1 MEPRPLV
8 NPLFAYIAPITLLL
22 PGAAAVNQ
30 VGDAGVPVEIEGPA
44 ESNLAQPR
52 GESEQPQALQEGIW
66 QRISTGFLTMTGQ
79 QVRIEQVLTIRV
91 APAPPSVRPIM
102 LSDLPQQGVP
112 SRLEERRMGRCVP
125 MAGIAGMQFGG
136 DRRLILFMRDHRIV
150 SATLESACR
159 ARDFYSGF
167 YVARNG
173 DGMICQDRDQ
183 LQSRAGANCQIDG
196 FRQLVESGD

>member
-1 MEPRPLV
+1 M
-8 NPLFAYIAPITLLL
+8 NPLFAYVAPIALLL

-30 VGDAGVPVEIEGPA
+30 VGLPVEA
-44 ESNLAQPR
+44 QASADNNLAQPQ
-52 GESEQPQALQEGIW
+52 GDAVQPETLREGIW
-66 QRISTGFLTMTGQ
+66 QQITTGFLTMTGQ

-91 APAPPSVRPIM
+91 SPRPPSAPPIQ
-102 LSDLPQQGVP
+102 LADLPQPGAQ

-125 MAGIAGMQFGG
+125 MAGIVGMQFGG
-136 DRRLILFMRDHRIV
+136 DRRLILFMRDRRMV
-150 SATLESACR
+150 SATLESACH

-196 FRQLVESGD
+196 FRQLVEAGD